1 MKIGV
6 DEVWMTWFGEL
17 AACQEAREWIDCL
30 DVFFLK
36 HIFHLRERMQITG
49 ADEEKPFLDHLEDL
63 RTMILRMAICLVIT
77 TVVSFEFA
85 TDLMDI
91 IRKPAD
97 EVWTTYEN
105 AHLPAGITTEEWG
118 EAKTLAYVLPGLP
131 EKARLA
137 IEKKVSGEK
146 WKLAESALLLRAA
159 RQLPEAE
166 REAFFKEAS
175 SNEGIARLSM
185 ELERTGAVITEGT
198 GRGAL
203 KLMGAFQPGEP
214 FMLSIKLAFY
224 AGLVI
229 SFPFLMYFLLQFIV
243 PGLLENERKLLYKSL
258 FIGFGL
264 FLTGV
269 GFCYWVVLPRVLT
282 FFYMYSLDFGIANE
296 WRIGYYISFA
306 TQLVLM
312 FGIGF
317 ELPVVVMPFVK
328 MGLLSYELMKSTR
341 RYAIVAITVLAAFIT
356 PTPDIP
362 TMMLMAVPM
371 YVLYEVCILLAWR
384 ESRRRAKEDAEAYA
398 RMEHDYGIK
407 D

>member
-1 MKIGV
+1 
-6 DEVWMTWFGEL
+6 
-17 AACQEAREWIDCL
+17 
-30 DVFFLK
+30 
-36 HIFHLRERMQITG
+36 MQITG

-264 FLTGV
+264 FLTG
-269 GFCYWVVLPRVLT
+269 
-282 FFYMYSLDFGIANE
+282 S
-296 WRIGYYISFA
+296 A
-306 TQLVLM
+306 T
-312 FGIGF
+312 
-317 ELPVVVMPFVK
+317 
-328 MGLLSYELMKSTR
+328 GLCF
-341 RYAIVAITVLAAFIT
+341 LA
-356 PTPDIP
+356 
-362 TMMLMAVPM
+362 
-371 YVLYEVCILLAWR
+371 Y
-384 ESRRRAKEDAEAYA
+384 
-398 RMEHDYGIK
+398 
-407 D
+407 

>member
-1 MKIGV
+1 MEG
-6 DEVWMTWFGEL
+6 
-17 AACQEAREWIDCL
+17 EWIDCF

-36 HIFHLRERMQITG
+36 HIFHLREKMQITG
-49 ADEEKPFLDHLEDL
+49 VDEEKPFLDHLEDL
-63 RTMILRMAICLVIT
+63 RKMILRMAICLVIT
-77 TVVSFEFA
+77 TAASFEFSQE
-85 TDLMDI
+85 LMDI

-105 AHLPAGITTEEWG
+105 THLPSDVTSEEWG
-118 EAKTLAYVLPGLP
+118 DAKTLAYTLPGLP
-131 EKARLA
+131 EKAQEV
-137 IEKKVSGEK
+137 IKKRVSEEM
-146 WKLAESALLLRAA
+146 WKLSECALLLRSA
-159 RQLPEAE
+159 RCLPEDE
-166 REAFFKEAS
+166 RMDFLNDSAS
-175 SNEGIARLSM
+175 SEGVALVATK
-185 ELERTGAVITEGT
+185 LEKSGAVITEGT

-224 AGLVI
+224 AGIVI
-229 SFPFLMYFLLQFIV
+229 SFPLLMYFLLQFIV
-243 PGLLENERKLLYKSL
+243 PGLLTNERKLLYKSL

-269 GFCYWVVLPRVLT
+269 AFCYWIVLPRVLT
-282 FFYMYSLDFGIANE
+282 FFYTYSLDLGIANE

-341 RYAIVAITVLAAFIT
+341 RYAIIAIFVLAAFIT

-362 TMMLMAVPM
+362 TMMLMALPM
-371 YVLYEVCILLAWR
+371 YALYEICIFLAWR
-384 ESRRRAKEDAEAYA
+384 ESRRRAKEDAATYEQ
-398 RMEHDYGIK
+398 MEHDYGLK